1 MTGGYR
7 RSASIGRRS
16 RCGAIALALLVASVA
31 PGCSR
36 SEAPR
41 ATPLPLDVS
50 FAQLS
55 RRLSEPGGFFA
66 SDNIVS
72 NETSYLHVLGRMAR
86 IGTTGGAYI
95 GVGPDQNFSY
105 IAQIRP
111 EIAFI
116 IDIRRDNLLQHLLY
130 KALFERAASRMEFLS
145 MLLGRPAPPETEA
158 WGDADIADIVAYFDN
173 IAPDVWTFEEASS
186 LLRSSVQRYG
196 LELTESDL
204 ATIRL
209 IHEAFFE
216 RALDIRYSW
225 SSRHPTWRRLL
236 LETDLEGNR
245 LNYLASEESFRLIKE
260 MEATDRIVPVV
271 GDLAGPHALAAIGR
285 EAAARGLRIS
295 AFYLS
300 NVEQYLFRG
309 GTFDQF
315 ARTVAGLPHDEHSVL
330 IRSYFGRRDTHP
342 LNVPG
347 HTSTQLL
354 ERFDTFVEEIREGGY
369 RGYFDV
375 VRKNVLPLRVDPPP
389 APAGRAAAAG

>member
-1 MTGGYR
+1 LKGPHRRFGSGGR
-7 RSASIGRRS
+7 QPSS
-16 RCGAIALALLVASVA
+16 RALALALLVASVLPA
-31 PGCSR
+31 CSR
-36 SEAPR
+36 TEAPR
-41 ATPLPLDVS
+41 ASPLPLDVT

-72 NETSYLHVLGRMAR
+72 NETSYLHVLGRMR
-86 IGTTGGAYI
+86 DIGVNGGVYI

-105 IAQIRP
+105 IAQIQP
-111 EIAFI
+111 DIAFI

-130 KALFERAASRMEFLS
+130 KALFERAASRMEYLG

-158 WGDADIADIVAYFDN
+158 WDDADIGDIVAYFDGV
-173 IAPDVWTFEEASS
+173 APDVWTFEEASS

-196 LELTESDL
+196 LDLTESDL

-216 RALDIRYSW
+216 RGLDIRYSW

-236 LETDLEGNR
+236 LETDLDGNR
-245 LNYLASEESFRLIKE
+245 RNYLATEESFKRIKE

-285 EAAARGLRIS
+285 EALERGLLVR

-315 ARTVAGLPHDEHSVL
+315 ARTVSALPHDEHSVL

-354 ERFDTFVEEIREGGY
+354 ERFGTFTDEVRDGGY
-369 RGYFDV
+369 RGYYDV
-375 VRKNVLPLRVDPPP
+375 VRKNVVPLMGEVP
-389 APAGRAAAAG
+389 AIEREAVPAG